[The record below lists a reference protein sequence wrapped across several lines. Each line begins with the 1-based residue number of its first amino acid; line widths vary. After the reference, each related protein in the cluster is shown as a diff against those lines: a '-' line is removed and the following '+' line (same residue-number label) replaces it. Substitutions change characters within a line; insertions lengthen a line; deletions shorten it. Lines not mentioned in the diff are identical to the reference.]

1 MVVEEEEEGKV
12 KVEKEDEEEV
22 QEVVKFE
29 VEVEKEGVLEDLV
42 SEAPM
47 PIGGGMLQ
55 AAAMNR
61 QIGAGGAQ
69 TYSLRITEI

>member
-1 MVVEEEEEGKV
+1 M

-22 QEVVKFE
+22 EEVLKEEVVKFE

-47 PIGGGMLQ
+47 PIGSGLLQ

-61 QIGAGGAQ
+61 DIGAGGAQ
-69 TYSLRITEI
+69 TYLYQPTN